1 MHIEL
6 VSNLTTTEFI
16 KSFKTLISR
25 RGKPKIVYSCN
36 TKTFKAG
43 AKWLAN
49 INRDQKLHDFLGS
62 EMILWKFNVPK
73 APLWGG
79 QFERVIGL
87 IKASLYR
94 TIGKPQLTWAELEEV
109 LLDIEIILN
118 NRPLT
123 SIEEEI
129 DYPILTLNSLIFG
142 RDINF
147 PDAAPHESESETITK
162 RYKYVKRCKEALWKR
177 WKHEYLLALREK
189 RNLKNKD
196 KTFRINVGD
205 VVMIKR

>member
-1 MHIEL
+1 MTMSHVRSLFWIPHLKRLSKSVFRNCYGCKKFRSLHYHSPKPGPLPKDRTEKCFPFEVIGTDYAGRIYYKTKKKSELKAYILLFSCSVTRAVHIEL

-73 APLWGG
+73 APL
-79 QFERVIGL
+79 
-87 IKASLYR
+87 
-94 TIGKPQLTWAELEEV
+94 
-109 LLDIEIILN
+109 
-118 NRPLT
+118 
-123 SIEEEI
+123 
-129 DYPILTLNSLIFG
+129 
-142 RDINF
+142 
-147 PDAAPHESESETITK
+147 
-162 RYKYVKRCKEALWKR
+162 
-177 WKHEYLLALREK
+177 
-189 RNLKNKD
+189 
-196 KTFRINVGD
+196 
-205 VVMIKR
+205 